1 MNWNTLLG
9 LELLFCNIELFVLEP
24 DELKH
29 TTRARVIVLYHSP
42 RTICF
47 GTWWIASRA
56 NSVYLYS
63 LHSFIVF
70 SFFPSFQPPWYNRT
84 GWLGVKHQ
92 ATYLLHSTTHTYVS
106 RLPRWLFHANTA
118 QRRLE
123 LSRPIITDLRQ
134 TNTVW
139 FINRLNEDSRSVKL
153 CERFHASNHD
163 VKWGRNVRQVHSFS
177 SFL

>member
-1 MNWNTLLG
+1 MNWNTPLR
-9 LELLFCNIELFVLEP
+9 LELLFCNIPPELFVFEP

-29 TTRARVIVLYHSP
+29 TTRTRGVVLYHSS

-56 NSVYLYS
+56 TLRLFIFPSF
-63 LHSFIVF
+63 FIVF
-70 SFFPSFQPPWYNRT
+70 SSIFHPPWYNRT

-106 RLPRWLFHANTA
+106 RLSRWLFHADTI

-123 LSRPIITDLRQ
+123 LTRPIIRDLNQADTLRLTDWWRYRECKTVQTASRQ
-134 TNTVW
+134 QPCQMT
-139 FINRLNEDSRSVKL
+139 
-153 CERFHASNHD
+153 
-163 VKWGRNVRQVHSFS
+163 
-177 SFL
+177 